1 MGSYYSILKFV
12 NNAISGENISL
23 GLISISGDQVFF
35 KYSKSKLAIA
45 NKLNSEA
52 KKLLSFNLNKLEEF
66 LSFEL
71 KDQSDKLIQFDK
83 SIDLDFLNRLSNYNN
98 GLIQFSQPSFIKTSV
113 TADVFNAFFIQFING
128 MDEVK
133 EKLIEIPSL
142 KNNIS
147 KGLYEPLKGKID
159 VDYTLKKEK
168 FPSLFFDFHF
178 DSLGANGALY
188 GSKSIDFNT
197 KKVNQI
203 RYEMAEYESVIERMK
218 RFATSKS
225 INGDHKF
232 HIITDAY
239 SGNSTSYN
247 ELYSMLENKEI
258 MPYFEL
264 IDSKNLNKIV
274 KIVENKNASKFSD
287 LFEA

>member
-23 GLISISGDQVFF
+23 GLISISGDNVFF
-35 KYSKSKLAIA
+35 KYSKNKLAVA

-52 KKLLSFNLNKLEEF
+52 KKLLHFNLNKLEDF
-66 LSFEL
+66 ISFEL

-83 SIDLDFLNRLSNYNN
+83 SINLNFLNRLSNYNN
-98 GLIQFSQPSFIKTSV
+98 GLIQFTSPSFVKTSIDL
-113 TADVFNAFFIQFING
+113 DVFNAFFIEFIDNMG
-128 MDEVK
+128 IIE
-133 EKLIEIPSL
+133 EKPIEKSNL
-142 KNNIS
+142 KTYIS
-147 KGLYEPLKGKID
+147 KDLYEPLKEKID
-159 VDYTLKKEK
+159 VDYTLRKEK

-188 GSKSIDFNT
+188 GSKSIDFNV
-197 KKVNQI
+197 KKVGQI
-203 RYEMAEYESVIERMK
+203 RYEIAEYESVIDRMK
-218 RFATSKS
+218 KFALGKS

-239 SGNSTSYN
+239 SGNIPSYQ
-247 ELYSMLENKEI
+247 ELYSMLENKEV

-274 KIVENKNASKFSD
+274 RIIEERNASKFSS
-287 LFEA
+287 LF